1 MGEHNMR
8 LAASRV
14 NRALL
19 ILAAAMLLYVARM
32 GLGHDVKTSC
42 DQVFNRIPPP
52 SIRPA
57 QLVEV

>member
-1 MGEHNMR
+1 MR
-8 LAASRV
+8 LTACRV

-19 ILAAAMLLYVARM
+19 ILAAAMLLYVARI
-32 GLGHDVKTSC
+32 GLGHDVKTFC

-52 SIRPA
+52 NIRPA

>member
-1 MGEHNMR
+1 MR
-8 LAASRV
+8 LTARRV

-19 ILAAAMLLYVARM
+19 ILAAAMLLYVARI
-32 GLGHDVKTSC
+32 GLGHDVKTFC

-52 SIRPA
+52 NITPV